1 MMGTQRRR
9 GPAYARPA
17 MTTDSSLKRGLAVLR
32 LFARHP
38 SQDPRGHTAA
48 EVAALLGRERS
59 QVSRILRNL
68 ESARFLR
75 RDPASLRYSVAWE
88 LYARAQQITEAR
100 LRRDGRTALEGV
112 AADTGECAYL
122 GVLRGASSV
131 TILESMPPALSSFV
145 SWVGR
150 AYPAYCSDAGQ
161 ALLFDADDT
170 EVAAVLA
177 RTAFVRHGPNTP
189 ADLDD
194 FMTRLDA
201 ARKRGYSIVDQE
213 AEPGLYSLAAP
224 VRDFRGR
231 SWPPCRSSA
240 PPSAGAR
247 DGRLRGLGGPL
258 ERLADGGAVFH
269 GRRNGRGLSA
279 RRFSRAGRPAAPPRH
294 RSR

>member
-1 MMGTQRRR
+1 MIARGTATGIARGTATTRR
-9 GPAYARPA
+9 YARPA

-32 LFARHP
+32 LFAQHP

-59 QVSRILRNL
+59 QVSRILRSL
-68 ESARFLR
+68 ETARFLR

-161 ALLFDADDT
+161 ALLLDAGPA

-194 FMTRLDA
+194 FLARLAA
-201 ARKRGYSIVDQE
+201 ARERGYSIVDQE

-224 VRDFRGR
+224 VRDFRGEIVAAVQVVGPRRRLEPATVACAESVVRWSAWLTAALR
-231 SWPPCRSSA
+231 STDEA
-240 PPSAGAR
+240 
-247 DGRLRGLGGPL
+247 
-258 ERLADGGAVFH
+258 
-269 GRRNGRGLSA
+269 
-279 RRFSRAGRPAAPPRH
+279 
-294 RSR
+294 